1 MEPVMW
7 TAPHV
12 WYLDA
17 EGNPTD
23 DNKEGNTPLISNMP
37 LAEAVKLGI
46 AEKDGTP
53 IAPKD
58 VKKAIRAKA
67 KEEKE

>member
-1 MEPVMW
+1 MW

-12 WYLDA
+12 WYLD
-17 EGNPTD
+17 EDGNPTA
-23 DNKEGNTPLISNMP
+23 DNKPGHTPLMSNML
-37 LAEAVKLGI
+37 LADAVKLGI

-58 VKKAIRAKA
+58 VKKAIKAKA
-67 KEEKE
+67 KEE